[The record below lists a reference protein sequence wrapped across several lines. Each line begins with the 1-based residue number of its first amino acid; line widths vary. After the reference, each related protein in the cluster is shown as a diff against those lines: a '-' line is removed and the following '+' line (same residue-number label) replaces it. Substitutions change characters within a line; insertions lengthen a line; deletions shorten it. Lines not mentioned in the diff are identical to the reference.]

1 MIDIIQFH
9 EIYNIDT
16 IDLHHELL
24 DITLSKIYIIN

>member
-1 MIDIIQFH
+1 MKFIV
-9 EIYNIDT
+9 IYNIDT